1 MNNWLYRIMA
11 PDDRSLDPVTEPG
24 SGIKDEKM
32 LKMVDGVYELVKIG
46 QSNLYDQIQSHRD
59 SVDIYK
65 ILERYAAGDLDVLE
79 QAHGQYIDITNAP
92 KTLAE
97 AYTYIENS
105 KKYFENL
112 PLKVREEYDH
122 DASKFV
128 ADIGSEHFN
137 KLFEELYS
145 QNDPPKNDPPAN
157 DPPKNDPS
165 VKEGNINA

>member
-1 MNNWLYRIMA
+1 MYNWLHRIMGN
-11 PDDRSLDPVTEPG
+11 DDRSLDPVSEPG

-46 QSNLYDQIQSHRD
+46 TSNLYEQIQSHRD

-65 ILERYAAGDLDVLE
+65 ILERYAAGDLGVLE
-79 QAHGQYIDITNAP
+79 QAHGQYIDITEAP

-97 AYTYIENS
+97 AYTYIANS

-112 PLKVREEYDH
+112 PLKVREEYDF

-137 KLFEELYS
+137 NLFEVLYS
-145 QNDPPKNDPPAN
+145 KNDPPTTLPEQT
-157 DPPKNDPS
+157 DPAPIDN
-165 VKEGNINA
+165 KEVNNA

>member
-1 MNNWLYRIMA
+1 MFNWLYRIMGQF
-11 PDDRSLDPVTEPG
+11 DRSSDPVTEPG

-32 LKMVDGVYELVKIG
+32 LKMVDGTYELVKIG
-46 QSNLYDQIQSHRD
+46 TSNLYEQIQSHRD

-65 ILERYAAGDLDVLE
+65 ILERYSAGDLSVLE
-79 QAHGQYIDITNAP
+79 QAHGQYIDITDAP

-97 AYTYIENS
+97 AYTYIANS

-128 ADIGSEHFN
+128 ADIGSDHFN
-137 KLFEELYS
+137 NLFEDLYS
-145 QNDPPKNDPPAN
+145 KNDKAPTLPEQTDSAPVDN
-157 DPPKNDPS
+157 
-165 VKEGNINA
+165 KEVTNA